1 MMNHFNKRMHKRM
14 CQMKK
19 EKRKKKKKE
28 KKKERGK
35 KERLNYV
42 RCRKLSM
49 SEVNLSVTNDNPYQQ
64 PCNVKSTKYSK
75 DNFMSNAQKQW

>member
-1 MMNHFNKRMHKRM
+1 MMNPFNKRMHKRM

-19 EKRKKKKKE
+19 EKKKK

-42 RCRKLSM
+42 RKLST
-49 SEVNLSVTNDNPYQQ
+49 SEVNLSVTNDNPYHQ

-75 DNFMSNAQKQW
+75 DNFMSNAQKQ